1 MSLANAPARY
11 GSVSQ
16 TLHWLTLVFVIALLV
31 SGKVTDIEADHPGD
45 MPFIWHGSLGILV
58 LVLVLSR
65 IIWAFISPAPP
76 LPRTMKR
83 AARIGA
89 RTMHLAL
96 YVLLVALPLSGWLA
110 ASSEG
115 ASVNFFGVASIPSWD
130 LSNSRATP
138 AAAEG
143 EAVGA
148 QAAGEGNKEF
158 FEELHEVLGNALLI
172 LASFHALVALKHH
185 FLDRDDVLKRMLPQA
200 KLPRP
205 PQGVP

>member
-1 MSLANAPARY
+1 MPLANTSSRY

-16 TLHWLTLVFVIALLV
+16 AIHWLTVALVIALLV

-45 MPFIWHGSLGILV
+45 IPFLWHGSLGVLV

-65 IIWAFISPAPP
+65 IVWAFISPAPP
-76 LPRTMKR
+76 FPRTMTR
-83 AARIGA
+83 AARLGA

-96 YVLLVALPLSGWLA
+96 YVLLVALPLSGWLT

-115 ASVNFFGVASIPSWD
+115 ASVNFFGVVSIPSWD
-130 LSNSRATP
+130 LSNSRANP

-148 QAAGEGNKEF
+148 EAAGERSKEF
-158 FEELHEVLGNALLI
+158 FEEFHEVLSNALLI
-172 LASFHALVALKHH
+172 FASFHALVALKHH
-185 FLDRDDVLKRMLPQA
+185 FLNRDDVLKRMLPQS
-200 KLPRP
+200 KRPRSP
-205 PQGVP
+205 EVAP